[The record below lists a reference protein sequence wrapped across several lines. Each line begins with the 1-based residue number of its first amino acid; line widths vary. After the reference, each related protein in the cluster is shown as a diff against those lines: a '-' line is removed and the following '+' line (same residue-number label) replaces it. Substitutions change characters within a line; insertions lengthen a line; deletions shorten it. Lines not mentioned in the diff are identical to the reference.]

1 MNFIEVKIDSLRLFT
16 ILHIQGGSTVDKEI
30 KELDLLIIG
39 GGPAGLT
46 SAIYAARAKMNM
58 VLLENQLLGGQVRTS
73 YTIENYPGFKTIPG
87 GDLADIMAEQAK
99 ELGAKIESFSQI
111 LKVELSH
118 NEKVIET
125 KKAIYKP
132 KAIIISSGATP
143 KKLPI
148 PNEEKFSSRGIHY
161 CAVCDGAM
169 YEDSIVGVVGGGN
182 SALEE
187 ALFLTKFA
195 SKVVMIRRY
204 DYFKG
209 EKSVIDE
216 VLENP
221 KIEVMYN
228 WDLVNVEGE
237 NFVNKAVIKNTKT
250 GEEKEIELNAVFGY
264 IGTVPKTELFKD
276 FIYLTPQ
283 GYVITDE
290 SMQTNIKGVYAA
302 GDVREKQFR
311 QITTAVADGT
321 IAALAAE
328 KYIVEKKK

>member
-1 MNFIEVKIDSLRLFT
+1 MMEK
-16 ILHIQGGSTVDKEI
+16 QI
-30 KELDLLIIG
+30 KDLDLLIIG

-46 SAIYAARAKMNM
+46 AAIYAARAKMDM
-58 VLLENQLLGGQVRTS
+58 VLLENQLLGGQVRSS
-73 YTIENYPGFKTIPG
+73 YTIENYPGFKTISG
-87 GDLADIMAEQAK
+87 ADLADIMTEQAK

-111 LKVELSH
+111 LNVNLSDT
-118 NEKVIET
+118 EKVIET

-132 KAIIISSGATP
+132 KAIIISTGATP

-148 PNEEKFSSRGIHY
+148 PNEDKFSSRGIHY

-169 YEDSIVGVVGGGN
+169 YEGSVVGVVGGGN

-195 SKVVMIRRY
+195 SKVIMIRRY

-209 EKSVIDE
+209 EKATIDE
-216 VLENP
+216 VMNNP
-221 KIEVMYN
+221 KIEVMFN

-237 NFVNKAVIKNTKT
+237 NFVNKAIIKNTKT
-250 GEEKEIELNAVFGY
+250 DEEKQIELSAVFGY
-264 IGTVPKTELFKD
+264 IGTEPKTESFKEH
-276 FIYLTPQ
+276 INLTPQ
-283 GYVITDE
+283 GYILTDE
-290 SMQTNIKGVYAA
+290 SMQTNIKGVYGA

-321 IAALAAE
+321 IAALSAE
-328 KYIVEKKK
+328 KYIMDSNKKDKN

>member
-1 MNFIEVKIDSLRLFT
+1 MN
-16 ILHIQGGSTVDKEI
+16 KEI

-46 SAIYAARAKMNM
+46 AAIYAARAKMNI
-58 VLLENQLLGGQVRTS
+58 VLLENQLLGGQVRNS
-73 YTIENYPGFKTIPG
+73 YTIENYPGFKTVSG
-87 GDLADIMAEQAK
+87 TDLADIMTEQAK

-111 LKVELSH
+111 INVTLNDE
-118 NEKVIET
+118 EKVVET
-125 KKAIYKP
+125 KKYIYKP
-132 KAIIISSGATP
+132 KAIIISTGATP

-169 YEDSIVGVVGGGN
+169 YEGSTVGVVGGGN

-195 SKVVMIRRY
+195 SKVIMIRRH

-209 EKSVIDE
+209 EKATIDE
-216 VLENP
+216 VLNNP
-221 KIEVMYN
+221 KIEVMFD
-228 WDLVNVEGE
+228 WDLVNVDGE
-237 NFVNKAVIKNTKT
+237 DFVNKAFIKNTKT
-250 GEEKEIELNAVFGY
+250 GEERQIELSAVFGY
-264 IGTVPKTELFKD
+264 IGTEPKTDLFKD
-276 FIYLTPQ
+276 YLKLTPQ

-290 SMQTNIKGVYAA
+290 NMQTNIKGVYAA

-328 KYIVEKKK
+328 KYIAEKNK